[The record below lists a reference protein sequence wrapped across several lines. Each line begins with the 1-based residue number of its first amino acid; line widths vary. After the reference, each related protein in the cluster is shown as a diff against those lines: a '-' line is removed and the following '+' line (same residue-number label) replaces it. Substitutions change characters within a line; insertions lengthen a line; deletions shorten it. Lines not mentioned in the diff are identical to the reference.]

1 MRQILLIGSVEND
14 GIRKSHMKYLLMAIT
29 SDIKIQR
36 LFFLSLD
43 HFPLKISEDKEISR

>member
-14 GIRKSHMKYLLMAIT
+14 GVRDSHMKYLLMAVT

-36 LFFLSLD
+36 WFLSLGS
-43 HFPLKISEDKEISR
+43 FPTQDLGGQGNV